1 MTRRFDVSY
10 GPYGRHI
17 SKLIHI
23 LMFLDVS
30 ECQGDGGPSSAM
42 N

>member
-17 SKLIHI
+17 SKSIHI
-23 LMFLDVS
+23 LMFLDVF
-30 ECQGDGGPSSAM
+30 SAKVM
-42 N
+42 VAHVVP